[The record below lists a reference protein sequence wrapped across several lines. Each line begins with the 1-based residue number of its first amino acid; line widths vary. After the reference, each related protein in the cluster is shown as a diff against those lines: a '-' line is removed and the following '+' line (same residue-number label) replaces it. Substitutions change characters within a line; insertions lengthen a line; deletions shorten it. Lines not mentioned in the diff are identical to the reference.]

1 MKGLIIR
8 RTDRLENRSGVIF
21 TEVINDALGVDKSLR
36 EYKIRKRTKET
47 LIYTLKPSNKIKVSG
62 KTGRSRVHRSIS
74 SISTLI
80 STSTTFQDARC

>member
-1 MKGLIIR
+1 MKGLII

-47 LIYTLKPSNKIKVSG
+47 LIYTLKPSNKKVSG
-62 KTGRSRVHRSIS
+62 KTGRSRVHR
-74 SISTLI
+74 
-80 STSTTFQDARC
+80 RGGRRKWKKPRG